1 VNNLIAKIIS
11 VVFHPLL
18 ITTYIFGGVLLCM
31 PLSLSFSSSLSWKFL
46 SMIFMTTF
54 LIPFAGVVVLKY
66 TRTISNLQMDDK
78 KERFFPFLFISIF
91 YGVTTYLFWDKF
103 RFPPLVINILISVSI
118 SLVLLTAITLYWKI
132 SAHAIAISGAAGI
145 FAALLF
151 GVEPTVI
158 HYAVVVSF
166 FLTGIVGAA
175 RLRLDAHTD
184 QQVWIG
190 YLIGFLVNFIS
201 ILILN

>member
-1 VNNLIAKIIS
+1 MNNLLAKIIS

-18 ITTYIFGGVLLCM
+18 ITTYIFGGVLICM
-31 PLSLSFSSSLSWKFL
+31 PLTLSFSPSLSWKFL

-54 LIPFAGVVVLKY
+54 LIPFAGIVVLKF
-66 TRTISNLQMDDK
+66 TRTISKLEMDDK

-118 SLVLLTAITLYWKI
+118 SLVILTAITLFWKI
-132 SAHAIAISGAAGI
+132 SAHALAISGAAGI
-145 FAALLF
+145 FVALLF
-151 GVEPTVI
+151 GVEPTFV
-158 HYAVVVSF
+158 HYAVVVAF
-166 FLTGIVGAA
+166 LLTGVVGSA
-175 RLRLDAHTD
+175 RLRLNAHTD